1 MRLLHTSDWHL
12 GRSLHGYSLL
22 EAQREF
28 VDFLLE
34 VVATEEVDV
43 VLLAGDIYDR
53 AIPATEAV
61 ALLNEVLTQLSA
73 AGTPLVAITG
83 NHDSPARVGFG
94 SELMRAAGIHMYSS
108 IETLAA
114 PTMLSDL
121 HGPVAI
127 YGLPFLEPAM
137 VWRSLEAQRCDHQ
150 SVLEAAMSQI
160 RAHLCGLQPGT
171 RSVVLSHAFVV
182 GVGDQDGSDA
192 EVSESERD
200 ISVGGSAMVSAALFE
215 GVDYVALGHLH
226 GAQQPRNGRV
236 VYSGSPLAYSFSEEH
251 HTKSVTIVDLEQ
263 DGTVA
268 IRQVP
273 TPVHR
278 PVIRLSGELEEFLN
292 EPSLLA
298 HRSDLCSIHLT
309 DSETPIE
316 PMARL
321 RQSYDHVLEL
331 SLESRLGHQHDLSY
345 AKRLAGLSDLEL
357 SEQFIADM
365 WGRPALPTETKLL
378 QAGLESLRS
387 GQESSV
393 TGNERSI
400 NIDEGQHS

>member
-1 MRLLHTSDWHL
+1 MPRLAVPTK
-12 GRSLHGYSLL
+12 R
-22 EAQREF
+22 
-28 VDFLLE
+28 
-34 VVATEEVDV
+34 EVD
-43 VLLAGDIYDR
+43 GK
-53 AIPATEAV
+53 
-61 ALLNEVLTQLSA
+61 
-73 AGTPLVAITG
+73 
-83 NHDSPARVGFG
+83 
-94 SELMRAAGIHMYSS
+94 
-108 IETLAA
+108 
-114 PTMLSDL
+114 
-121 HGPVAI
+121 
-127 YGLPFLEPAM
+127 
-137 VWRSLEAQRCDHQ
+137 
-150 SVLEAAMSQI
+150 
-160 RAHLCGLQPGT
+160 T
-171 RSVVLSHAFVV
+171 R
-182 GVGDQDGSDA
+182 
-192 EVSESERD
+192 
-200 ISVGGSAMVSAALFE
+200 ALFE

-292 EPSLLA
+292 VPSLRA
-298 HRSDLCSIHLT
+298 QRSDLCSVHLA
-309 DSETPIE
+309 DCETPIE
-316 PMARL
+316 PMGRL

-331 SLESRLGHQHDLSY
+331 ALESRLGHQHDLSY

-400 NIDEGQHS
+400 NIDEGPALGVALLAGVGTGVYPSVADACKSVIKVTNTVKADPKTKKVYDGFYPIYQSLYHSVKGQFEAVSKIVA